1 MPFTDK
7 QIKLFKAAAAD
18 KEFADKVGINQTTAK
33 KLLKES
39 KVKKYREGGELPKDQ
54 LMSGITID
62 EYNEM
67 TDRQKAYARGVDNA
81 LIGGVKG
88 SIRQV
93 TDKALGAGK
102 GSEKEAISKGYKEG
116 KEAKKYKKKATK
128 KKAGGKIG
136 MGMTKNNYKK
146 GGKVSSCSKRADG
159 CAKRGKTKG
168 RMV

>member
-18 KEFADKVGINQTTAK
+18 KEFAEKVGINQTTAK

-39 KVKKYREGGELPKDQ
+39 KVKKYEDGGKVTTPK
-54 LMSGITID
+54 
-62 EYNEM
+62 
-67 TDRQKAYARGVDNA
+67 K
-81 LIGGVKG
+81 
-88 SIRQV
+88 
-93 TDKALGAGK
+93 
-102 GSEKEAISKGYKEG
+102 EKERIKDMAKEERMKKILTEDMKTFGPKEESKPV
-116 KEAKKYKKKATK
+116 K

-159 CAKRGKTKG
+159 CAVKGKTKG